1 VVAVTLIGKSNG
13 VGLARDLALL
23 ADTLQQCGVQV
34 QVYAAQRSD
43 GRQRRSLLVQTLA
56 RTGAWWWRR
65 HRRGRRVS
73 QALRV
78 NVMLEH
84 VWPQFLHTADMNIAV
99 PNPEWF
105 DRRDQRLLA
114 ALDGVWTKTRHAEQ
128 VFQGLGCRTAFIGF
142 DSEDRY
148 DPLVPRECS
157 FFHLAGKSRM
167 KGTDRL
173 IALWLRHPEW
183 PELVLITH
191 GKEAVPVP
199 EAPNIRTHRDYLEDA
214 ELRRLQN
221 ASRFHLCLSEAEG
234 WGHYIVEALSIGA
247 VTITLDAAPMNE
259 LVQPDRGL
267 LVAGM
272 QGVRQNL
279 SDTVRFD
286 EAALE
291 RTIGAVLALEPPRVA
306 ALGQAARRWYL
317 DNRRDFPTRVGQ
329 ALSRLD
335 TFAAH

>member
-13 VGLARDLALL
+13 VGLARDLVLL
-23 ADTLQQCGVQV
+23 ADSLQQCGVQV
-34 QVYAAQRSD
+34 QVHAAQRSD
-43 GRQRRSLLVQTLA
+43 GHQRRSLLVQTLA
-56 RTGAWWWRR
+56 RTGAWWRR
-65 HRRGRRVS
+65 HRRGRRAS

-114 ALDGVWTKTRHAEQ
+114 ALDGVWTKTHHAEQ
-128 VFQGLGCRTAFIGF
+128 LFQRLGCRTAFIGF

-148 DPLVPRECS
+148 EPQVPRERS

-173 IALWLRHPEW
+173 IKLWLRHPEW
-183 PELVLITH
+183 PALVLISH
-191 GKEAVPVP
+191 GREAVPVP
-199 EAPNIRTHRDYLEDA
+199 QAPNICAHRDYLEDA
-214 ELRRLQN
+214 QLRRLQN

-234 WGHYIVEALSIGA
+234 WGHYIVEALSVGA

-259 LVQPDRGL
+259 LVRPDRGL
-267 LVAGM
+267 LVAGV
-272 QGVRQNL
+272 QGARQNL

-291 RTIGAVLALEPPRVA
+291 QTIGAALALEDSQLA
-306 ALGQAARRWYL
+306 ALGEAARAWYL
-317 DNRRDFPTRVGQ
+317 DNRRGFPARVGQ

-335 TFAAH
+335 AFAAR